1 MVLNYIWIGFFL
13 IAFLVALFKTIFLHD
28 YDVFSAIIS
37 STFDLAT
44 TSFEIALGLTGILC
58 LWMGIMNI
66 GEKGGAV
73 NGLSKI
79 VGPFFNQLFPE
90 IPKNHPS
97 RGSMMLNFCANMLG
111 LDNAATPMGLKAM
124 DQLQEINPKKNTASN
139 AQIMFLVLNT
149 SGLTLIPI
157 AVMNYRFQFGA
168 ENPADIFIPIL
179 ISTFVA
185 SLGGLITVA
194 IMQKINLFNR
204 IILAYLGGIS
214 LLIFGSVYYFKSLD
228 PATLKSVSSLLSSFI
243 LFAIIC
249 LFLILGVIKKINVYN
264 CFIEGAKNGFNIAIK
279 IIPFLV
285 AILVGVGV
293 FRTSGAMD
301 IVISGIAYV
310 FSFFTSELAF
320 IDALPTAL
328 MKPLSGSGARGLMLE
343 SFNHYGVD
351 SFVAKLT
358 STLQGTTDTTFYI
371 IAVYFGAVKIKN
383 TRYAITAGLIADLI
397 GIITAIIVGYIFF
410 S

>member
-73 NGLSKI
+73 NGLSKL

-124 DQLQEINPKKNTASN
+124 DQLQEINPKKDTASN

-157 AVMNYRFQFGA
+157 AVMNLS
-168 ENPADIFIPIL
+168 L
-179 ISTFVA
+179 IH
-185 SLGGLITVA
+185 I
-194 IMQKINLFNR
+194 
-204 IILAYLGGIS
+204 
-214 LLIFGSVYYFKSLD
+214 
-228 PATLKSVSSLLSSFI
+228 
-243 LFAIIC
+243 
-249 LFLILGVIKKINVYN
+249 
-264 CFIEGAKNGFNIAIK
+264 
-279 IIPFLV
+279 
-285 AILVGVGV
+285 
-293 FRTSGAMD
+293 
-301 IVISGIAYV
+301 
-310 FSFFTSELAF
+310 
-320 IDALPTAL
+320 
-328 MKPLSGSGARGLMLE
+328 
-343 SFNHYGVD
+343 
-351 SFVAKLT
+351 
-358 STLQGTTDTTFYI
+358 
-371 IAVYFGAVKIKN
+371 
-383 TRYAITAGLIADLI
+383 
-397 GIITAIIVGYIFF
+397 
-410 S
+410 